1 MQGKHCN
8 KPTFSTGTVSS
19 TLKMPHT
26 LQKLVFYVG
35 LYKQYEGA
43 HNIVIEPYQIIIGT
57 WGLTTL
63 RVTCIMS
70 CHKHQEL

>member
-8 KPTFSTGTVSS
+8 KPTFSKGTVSS

-43 HNIVIEPYQIIIGT
+43 HNIVIETYQIIIGT
-57 WGLTTL
+57 
-63 RVTCIMS
+63 
-70 CHKHQEL
+70 